1 MNAPDVVTKGDHAA
15 VKAILLVCTYNPGMS
30 HASLTIKNMPR
41 LSDATMLLALTGWM
55 DGGLVSTGTVRHV
68 MQGRD
73 LTAVG
78 RIEPGGFYIDQ
89 FPGDMSV
96 SAIFRPEVKHE
107 GGLVT
112 RFEMTT
118 NEFTADPRTNLA
130 FFLGKEPHIN
140 WPDFAEYIFEVCE
153 QLGVKRIIFMGSFG
167 GSVPHTREPRLY
179 GSVSHRALLPLLE
192 RHGIRPSDYEGPGS
206 FASYLCHLAP
216 RQGLEMLSIVAEI
229 PGYLQG
235 ANPMSIEAVARRLS
249 RILELPFDH
258 AKLRE
263 ASTAWELQVTD
274 AINNNEELAATVR
287 KLEEQYDNELIGVTT
302 PSEEEDE
309 EEESESESD
318 D

>member
-1 MNAPDVVTKGDHAA
+1 MTQGP
-15 VKAILLVCTYNPGMS
+15 
-30 HASLTIKNMPR
+30 LTIQNMPK

-89 FPGDMSV
+89 FPGDMNV

-112 RFEMTT
+112 RFDMTT
-118 NEFTADPRTNLA
+118 NEFTADPRANLA
-130 FFLGKEPHIN
+130 FFLGKEPNIN
-140 WPDFAEYIFEVCE
+140 WPGFGKCIFDVCE
-153 QLGVKRIIFMGSFG
+153 QLNIKRIIFMGSFG

-192 RHGIRPSDYEGPGS
+192 HHGIRPSDYEGPGS

-235 ANPMSIEAVARRLS
+235 ANPLSIEAVTRRLS

-274 AINNNEELAATVR
+274 AITNNEELQATVR
-287 KLEEQYDNELIGVTT
+287 RLEEQYDNELIGVPT
-302 PSEEEDE
+302 PTADE
-309 EEESESESD
+309 EEEEEEEEHEEE
-318 D
+318 